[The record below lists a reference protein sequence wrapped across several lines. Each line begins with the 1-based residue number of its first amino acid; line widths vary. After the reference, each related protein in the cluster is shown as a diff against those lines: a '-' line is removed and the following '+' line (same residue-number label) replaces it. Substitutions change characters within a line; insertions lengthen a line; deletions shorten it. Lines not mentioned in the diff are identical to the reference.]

1 MHQNMIIRKILIAL
15 LLFAPLALRTQL
27 TLDSCKQKA
36 HDNYPMIK
44 QYALLDRSHDYT
56 VDNIAKAWLPQLSAT
71 GGVGAYTDLLDI
83 PAQAQA
89 LAGSTKNWTVGAL
102 VSVQQQIYDG
112 GQTKAKKDIAR
123 AETEVNRR
131 NVDVSMY
138 DINERVE
145 QLFFGILLLD
155 EKLKQNRLLQKDLGI
170 SERQVADMMKGG
182 LANASDLDAVKVEEV
197 QCRQSE
203 ASLTAT
209 RQAYVRMLGYFIGE
223 ELSESTVLTAP
234 NEEAA
239 AGSEASARPELQW
252 YAARQSL
259 LSYQRK
265 QLDTRLMPTVKAFG
279 AAMVHTSIA
288 DMMHNTFAAAGVTIS
303 WNIGALYTRKNDLRK
318 LQVEADR
325 IDAERQT
332 FLFNNRLQAD
342 ETQGRIAS
350 LKKQIDLDN
359 EAVALRESIYSKS
372 MKKVRLGTETVNEM
386 LRDAIAVSQARQQQS
401 LHQIQLQQAI
411 CHQKTLQGL

>member
-15 LLFAPLALRTQL
+15 LLFAPVALRAQL

-288 DMMHNTFAAAGVTIS
+288 DMMHNTFTAAGVTIS